1 LRFLLVTT
9 LPKPVASSLSLV
21 KAYKRELL
29 HSAMREIILLALDRQ
44 CVSPADIPEDTLAK
58 EHRQGVAS
66 NAWNALVAEGI
77 LVACGRCKNTNP
89 KAKGRWT
96 QSYALKQGHKAED
109 WLRANKPANAMS
121 QPDLFAQTDRMI
133 KEDM

>member
-96 QSYALKQGHKAED
+96 QNYTIGFRRKAKD
-109 WLRANKPANAMS
+109 WLNEHKPSRKMN
-121 QPDLFAQTDRMI
+121 QPDLFN
-133 KEDM
+133 K